1 MTPHPKP
8 PLLSV
13 RNLSIRFRTG
23 DGMVHAVNDVSFDIT
38 RGQKLAVVG
47 ESGSGK
53 SQIALS
59 IMGLLARNA
68 QAEGEILFDGS
79 NLLKLPTSELNNIRA
94 REIGIIFQ
102 DPMSSLNPY
111 MTIERQLGEIVE
123 LHEGA
128 SRSTARKRALEVMD
142 AVRIPDARNR
152 LKSYA
157 HEFSGGMRQRV
168 VIAMALMCQ
177 PKLILADEPTTA
189 LDVTVQAQ
197 IMQLLDDIQ
206 RDLGTSIVLITHDL
220 GLVAGFCED
229 TLVLYGG
236 RIMEQAPTL
245 EIFEKPG
252 HPYTRGLL
260 RAVPN
265 IGDPAAKLLAIPGSP
280 PNQRRAIASCPFH
293 PRCVDAVTD
302 CAEKLPQL
310 DGGNSKRAC
319 LRPVEELT

>member
-1 MTPHPKP
+1 MTTSSTP

-13 RNLSIRFRTG
+13 RNLSIRFRSG
-23 DGMVHAVNDVSFDIT
+23 DGMIHAVNDVSFDIAQ
-38 RGQKLAVVG
+38 GQKLAVVG

-59 IMGLLARNA
+59 VMGLLARNA
-68 QAEGEILFDGS
+68 EAEGEVLFGGR
-79 NLLKLPTSELNNIRA
+79 NLLGLPASQLNKIRA
-94 REIGIIFQ
+94 KDIGIIFQ

-111 MTIERQLGEIVE
+111 ITIERQLGEIVE

-128 SRSTARKRALEVMD
+128 SRRDARKRALEVMD

-168 VIAMALMCQ
+168 VIAMALMCH

-206 RDLGTSIVLITHDL
+206 RDLGTAIVLITHDL

-236 RIMEQAPTL
+236 RIMEQAPTVD
-245 EIFEKPG
+245 IFETPG

-265 IGDPAAKLLAIPGSP
+265 IEDPTATLRAIPGSP
-280 PNQRRAIASCPFH
+280 ANQRRQMVCCPFQ
-293 PRCVDAVTD
+293 PRCADAIEACCET
-302 CAEKLPQL
+302 LPELSGQT
-310 DGGNSKRAC
+310 SKRAC
-319 LRPVEELT
+319 LRPVEVLT